1 MITMVGQPGKK
12 KAVPYRFDML
22 GHHPH

>member
-1 MITMVGQPGKK
+1 MVGQPGKK